1 MSKYRL
7 FLLGV
12 VILAILASAVV
23 IKMQMRLGL
32 DIEGGTRVLFEVDPQ
47 RPEDWPTDAQEQ
59 QNKLN
64 SIRDTI
70 NKRVKTSA
78 ELAESTVVPQSG
90 NRIRVEIPGVKDP
103 KKAIEYIG
111 AAASL
116 EFYHLKNV
124 QTANNPLAAWKMS
137 KGGDLDSSYVFS
149 GDMGQSIDSIKD
161 PKGVLEKVVDVQ
173 NNKPIVT
180 GKDLLPNAK
189 ANLDPQ
195 EGNVIEIQFNKEGSD
210 KFAEFTKK
218 NVDEYLAVFFDG
230 KLLTAPTIKTA
241 ITGGQAQISGFKS
254 LEEAKKAA
262 DILTSGALPVP
273 LKIMGQDVVEPTLGK
288 DTVQKVLLAGIIGL
302 VIVIFF
308 MLVYYRLPGLLA
320 SISLCLY
327 ALFVIAAFILMKY
340 PMSLSGI
347 AALIISIGMAVDANI
362 LIFER
367 LKEELKSGKTLRAAV
382 DAGFSRAFSAILD
395 SNVCTAITCAILMWY
410 GGPAVYSFA
419 LTLIVGVAISMFTA
433 ITVTRTMMH
442 LLVGWEKVQDPHL
455 YGLTSGWMTKASP
468 SWDIVGRRNYYF
480 IFSGILIVPGL
491 IFLAMFGLKPGI
503 EFKAGTELQVQFESP
518 VDRNALRSTVNGLAE
533 GSEVQ
538 MASGGTMAFI
548 KTDWVRENQSGQK
561 DEKIDYV
568 KIYNAKVDG
577 LKSALV
583 DAYPIVKDADTGNP
597 SISTTSVE
605 PTISKELTQNAFIC
619 VLLASLGIILYLTIR
634 FAIGGLAAGLKF
646 GVCAVIAL
654 IHDAAFILG
663 MFAILGKVVGWEVDS
678 VFVTAV
684 LTIIGFSVHDT
695 IVVYDRIRENLKH
708 RQRGEAF
715 DQVCNKSIL
724 QTLSRSINTSMTVV
738 ITLLALVLLGG
749 PMLRHFYIAMLAGII
764 IGTYS
769 SIFNATPLI
778 IVWEKLANGSKGTKK
793 IDEKP
798 MVEKPMVK
806 TASLPTDGEAAGDEA
821 STTTDTQSGR
831 VKRKPAGKKRRF

>member
-1 MSKYRL
+1 MSKYRWY
-7 FLLGV
+7 LLGV
-12 VILAILASAVV
+12 VILAILASWVV
-23 IKMQMRLGL
+23 IGMKMRLGL
-32 DIEGGTRVLFEVDPQ
+32 DIEGGTRVLFQVDPQ
-47 RPEDWPTDAQEQ
+47 RADDWPVEPQKQQE
-59 QNKLN
+59 KLN

-70 NKRVKTSA
+70 NKRVKASA
-78 ELAESTVVPQSG
+78 ELAESTVVPQAG

-124 QTANNPLAAWKMS
+124 QTANNPLATWKMS
-137 KGGDLDSSYVFS
+137 KSGDLDGSYVFS
-149 GDMGQSIDSIKD
+149 GDMGQMIDSKKD
-161 PKGVLEKVVDVQ
+161 PKGVLEKVVDTK
-173 NNKPIVT
+173 NNAPIVT
-180 GKDLLPNAK
+180 GADLLANAK

-195 EGNVIEIQFNKEGSD
+195 EGNVIEIEFNTKGSE
-210 KFAEFTKK
+210 KFAEFTRK

-230 KLLTAPTIKTA
+230 KLLTAPTIKSA
-241 ITGGQAQISGFKS
+241 IAGGKAQISGFKS
-254 LEEAKKAA
+254 LDEAKRAA

-288 DTVQKVLLAGIIGL
+288 DTVHRVLIAGIVGL
-302 VIVIFF
+302 LIVILF
-308 MLVYYRLPGLLA
+308 MLFYYRLPGLLA

-327 ALFVIAAFILMKY
+327 ALFVIAAFILMRY

-382 DAGFSRAFSAILD
+382 DAGFSRAFTAILD

-410 GGPAVYSFA
+410 GGPSVYSFA
-419 LTLIVGVAISMFTA
+419 LTLIIGVAISMFTA
-433 ITVTRTMMH
+433 ISVTRTMMH

-455 YGLTSGWMTKASP
+455 YGLSSGWMTKASP
-468 SWDIVGRRNYYF
+468 SWDIVGKRNYYF
-480 IFSGILIVPGL
+480 ALSGILIIPGL
-491 IFLAMFGLKPGI
+491 ICLGLFGLKQGI
-503 EFKAGTELQVQFESP
+503 EFKAGTELQVQFERS
-518 VDRNALRSTVNGLAE
+518 VDMNELKSTINDLAP
-533 GSEVQ
+533 GCEVQ

-548 KTDWVRENQSGQK
+548 KTDWVRENLSGEKHDSK
-561 DEKIDYV
+561 DDV
-568 KIYNAKVDG
+568 KVYDAKVDG

-583 DAYPIVKDADTGNP
+583 AAYPIVKDPDTGNP
-597 SISTTSVE
+597 SISTSSVE
-605 PTISKELTQNAFIC
+605 PTISKELTTNAFIC
-619 VLLASLGIILYLTIR
+619 VLLASVGIILYLTIR
-634 FAIGGLAAGLKF
+634 FAIGGLVAGLKF

-654 IHDAAFILG
+654 IHDACFILG
-663 MFAILGKVVGWEVDS
+663 LFAILGKVFGWEVDS

-715 DQVCNKSIL
+715 DQICNKSIL

-738 ITLLALVLLGG
+738 ITLAALVIWGG
-749 PMLRHFYIAMLAGII
+749 PMLRHFYVAMLAGII

-778 IVWEKLANGSKGTKK
+778 IVWEGWGNRAKVTKK
-793 IDEKP
+793 FDEKP
-798 MVEKPMVK
+798 LVEKPMVK
-806 TASLPTDGEAAGDEA
+806 TASLPTEGEADDTET
-821 STTTDTQSGR
+821 STAADTQSGR